1 MKKTQDAKKGSAG
14 RIKVEAQPGKKGG
27 EKKTST
33 TQFMIVAEL
42 AGRLHMA
49 VEGLKKKPGLM
60 KSGVGYLQLVAD
72 YIDAVVNAKKDG
84 KLVVIHGTQMPTEI
98 FYAMDIVPLF
108 NELYS
113 VVLTMMGAPVRELYD
128 LSAANGLPT
137 EICAFNKSMDGLLLA
152 DVAPKFDLAAWHGSS
167 CDNTPWC
174 LQNVAKAQNIP
185 TFFMDRP
192 YKIFSEHT
200 VAYWR
205 KQHEELIAFLEQHS
219 GKKMDYDRLKE
230 AVDLSYRT
238 TQLCLEIDR
247 FSDMVPT
254 PMSCEAAFGPFLAA
268 RQFGGHSKAVQYL
281 EGLRDELKERVA
293 NGVQAANPERFRYI
307 FDVSCPYF
315 DMGLLELAQKKYGA
329 VVVADH
335 IARWRGT
342 GEWFTDPDD
351 PVGNLANKQQFN
363 LGNENYQPGVEWRDQ
378 VLELTQKTKA
388 DAAIFWNN
396 IGCRTGASMW
406 RILKE
411 NLEKKLGV
419 PSLTIDC
426 DILDPTYT
434 PRKVIEE
441 QMDGFFEMVENSKSY
456 KARRYLK

>member
-1 MKKTQDAKKGSAG
+1 M
-14 RIKVEAQPGKKGG
+14 
-27 EKKTST
+27 ST
-33 TQFMIVAEL
+33 TTQTTKQMDTTKFMDAPTLL
-42 AGRLHMA
+42 ARLQMA

-60 KSGVGYLQLVAD
+60 KSGVGYLQLVTD
-72 YIDAVVNAKKDG
+72 YVEAVVNAKKDG
-84 KLVVIHGTQMPTEI
+84 KLVVVHGTQMPTEI

-113 VVLTMMGAPVRELYD
+113 VVLSMMGAPPRELYD
-128 LSAANGLPT
+128 LSAANGLPAT
-137 EICAFNKSMDGLLLA
+137 ICAFNRSMDGLLLNGA
-152 DVAPKFDLAAWHGSS
+152 APEVDLCAWHGSS
-167 CDNTPWC
+167 CDNTPAC
-174 LQNVAKAQNIP
+174 LQNVARTRNLP

-192 YKIFSEHT
+192 YKIFHDHT

-205 KQHEELIAFLEQHS
+205 KQHEELIQFLEIHT

-230 AVDLSYRT
+230 AVDLSYRC

-247 FSDMVPT
+247 YIEMVPC
-254 PMSCEAAFGPFLAA
+254 PMSNEAAFGPFLAA
-268 RQFGGHSKAVQYL
+268 RQFGGHVKAVEYL

-293 NGVQAANPERFRYI
+293 RGIVAADPERFRYI
-307 FDVSCPYF
+307 FDVSCPYY
-315 DMGLLELAQKKYGA
+315 DMGLMELAQRKYGA
-329 VVVADH
+329 VVVGDH

-342 GEWFTDPDD
+342 AEWLTDPDD

-378 VLELTQKTKA
+378 ILEIAQKTKA

-396 IGCRTGASMW
+396 IGCRTGASMM

-411 NLEKKLGV
+411 NLEKKLGI

-426 DILDPTYT
+426 DILDPTYA
-434 PRKVIEE
+434 PRPVVEE
-441 QMDGFFEMVENSKSY
+441 QMDRFFEMVEISKSY
-456 KARRYLK
+456 KTRRNLE

>member
-1 MKKTQDAKKGSAG
+1 MDA
-14 RIKVEAQPGKKGG
+14 P
-27 EKKTST
+27 TL
-33 TQFMIVAEL
+33 L
-42 AGRLHMA
+42 ARLKMT

-60 KSGVGYLQLVAD
+60 KSGVGYLQLVTD
-72 YIDAVVNAKKDG
+72 YVEAMVNAKKDG

-113 VVLTMMGAPVRELYD
+113 VVLTMMGAPVKDLYN
-128 LSAANGLPT
+128 LSANNGLPT

-152 DVAPKFDLAAWHGSS
+152 GVAPKFDLAAWHGSS

-192 YKIFSEHT
+192 YKIFANHT

-205 KQHEELIAFLEQHS
+205 KQHEELIAFLEKHS
-219 GKKMDYDRLKE
+219 GQKMDYDRLKE
-230 AVDLSYRT
+230 TVALSYRA
-238 TQLCLEIDR
+238 TQLSLEIDGY
-247 FSDMVPT
+247 SDMVPT
-254 PMSCEAAFGPFLAA
+254 AMSAEAAFGPFLAC
-268 RQFGGHSKAVQYL
+268 RQFGGHPKAVAYL
-281 EGLRDELKERVA
+281 ERLRDELKERVA
-293 NGVQAANPERFRYI
+293 KGIQAANPERFRYI

-315 DMGLLELAQKKYGA
+315 DMGLLTLAQQKYGA

-342 GEWFTDPDD
+342 GEWLADLDD

-363 LGNENYQPGVEWRDQ
+363 LGNENYQPGAEWRDQ
-378 VLELTQKTKA
+378 VLELAQKTKA

-411 NLEKKLGV
+411 NLDKAGV
-419 PSLTIDC
+419 PTLTIDC
-426 DILDPTYT
+426 DILDPTYA
-434 PRKVIEE
+434 PRKVVEE
-441 QMDGFFEMVENSKSY
+441 QMDRFFEMVAESKSY
-456 KARRYLK
+456 RERRRNNLTAAEPHLAT

>member
-1 MKKTQDAKKGSAG
+1 M
-14 RIKVEAQPGKKGG
+14 
-27 EKKTST
+27 ST
-33 TQFMIVAEL
+33 TKQTNTTKFMDAPTLL
-42 AGRLHMA
+42 ARLKMA

-60 KSGVGYLQLVAD
+60 KAGVGYLQLVSD
-72 YIDAVVNAKKDG
+72 YVDAVANAKRDG

-113 VVLTMMGAPVRELYD
+113 VVLTMMGAPVKELYD
-128 LSAANGLPT
+128 LSAASGLPT
-137 EICAFNKSMDGLLLA
+137 EICAFNKSMDGLLLTGI
-152 DVAPKFDLAAWHGSS
+152 APKFDMAAWHGSS

-174 LQNVAKAQNIP
+174 LQNVAQSQNIP

-192 YKIFSEHT
+192 YKIFHEHT
-200 VAYWR
+200 VAYWK

-219 GKKMDYDRLKE
+219 GKKMDRDRLKE
-230 AVDLSYRT
+230 AVDLSYRA
-238 TQLCLEIDR
+238 TQLSLEIDK

-254 PMSCEAAFGPFLAA
+254 PMSSEAAFGPFLAC
-268 RQFGGHSKAVQYL
+268 RQFGGHRKAVEYL
-281 EGLRDELKERVA
+281 EELRDELKERVA
-293 NGVQAANPERFRYI
+293 NGVQAAKPERFRYI
-307 FDVSCPYF
+307 FSVSCPYF
-315 DMGLLELAQKKYGA
+315 DMGLLGLAQQKYGA

-342 GEWFTDPDD
+342 AGWLTDPDD

-378 VLELTQKTKA
+378 VVELVQKTKA

-411 NLEKKLGV
+411 NLEKLGI
-419 PSLTIDC
+419 PMLTIDC
-426 DILDPTYT
+426 DILEPTYS
-434 PRKVIEE
+434 PRKVVEE
-441 QMDGFFEMVENSKSY
+441 QMDDFFEMVAESKSY
-456 KARRYLK
+456 KARRGLA

>member
-1 MKKTQDAKKGSAG
+1 MSITKQTAEQMKTTKFMDA
-14 RIKVEAQPGKKGG
+14 P
-27 EKKTST
+27 T
-33 TQFMIVAEL
+33 L
-42 AGRLHMA
+42 LGRLKAA

-60 KSGVGYLQLVAD
+60 KSGVGYLQVVTD
-72 YIDAVVNAKKDG
+72 YVEAVVNAKRDG
-84 KLVVIHGTQMPTEI
+84 KLVVVHGTQMPTEI
-98 FYAMDIVPLF
+98 FYAMDMVPLF

-128 LSAANGLPT
+128 RSAANGLPT
-137 EICAFNKSMDGLLLA
+137 EMCAFNKSMDGLLLA
-152 DVAPKFDLAAWHGSS
+152 GVAPEFDLAAWHGSS

-192 YKIFSEHT
+192 YKIFADYT
-200 VAYWR
+200 VAYWK
-205 KQHEELIAFLEQHS
+205 KQHEEFIAFLEQHS

-238 TQLCLEIDR
+238 TQLGLEIDR
-247 FSDMVPT
+247 FLDMVPT

-268 RQFGGHSKAVQYL
+268 RQFGGHPKAVEYL
-281 EGLRDELKERVA
+281 EGLRDELKERVS

-363 LGNENYQPGVEWRDQ
+363 LGNENYNPGVEWRDQ
-378 VLELTQKTKA
+378 VLALAQKTKA

-396 IGCRTGASMW
+396 IGCRAGASMH
-406 RILKE
+406 RILEE
-411 NLEKKLGV
+411 NLRTKLDI

-426 DILDPTYT
+426 DILDPTYA
-434 PRKVIEE
+434 PRPVVEE
-441 QMDGFFEMVENSKSY
+441 QMDQFFEMVENSKAY
-456 KARRYLK
+456 KARRNLV

>member
-1 MKKTQDAKKGSAG
+1 MSA
-14 RIKVEAQPGKKGG
+14 
-27 EKKTST
+27 
-33 TQFMIVAEL
+33 TQFMTVTDL
-42 AGRLHMA
+42 AARLHMA
-49 VEGLKKKPGLM
+49 VGGLKKKPGLM
-60 KSGVGYLQLVAD
+60 RSGVGYLQLVSD
-72 YIDAVVNAKKDG
+72 YIDAVASAPKDG

-113 VVLTMMGAPVRELYD
+113 VVLTMMGAPVRALYD

-137 EICAFNKSMDGLLLA
+137 EMCAFNKSMDGLILA
-152 DVAPKFDLAAWHGSS
+152 GVSPKFDLAAWHGSS
-167 CDNTPWC
+167 CDSTPWC
-174 LQNVAKAQNIP
+174 LQNVAKTQSIP

-192 YKIFSEHT
+192 YKIFHEHT
-200 VAYWR
+200 VAYWK
-205 KQHEELIAFLEQHS
+205 KQHEELIAFLETHS

-238 TQLCLEIDR
+238 TRLCLEIDGL
-247 FSDMVPT
+247 SDVVPT

-268 RQFGGHSKAVQYL
+268 RQFGGHPKAVEYL

-315 DMGLLELAQKKYGA
+315 DMGLLELAQRKYGA

-342 GEWFTDPDD
+342 GEWMTDPDD

-378 VLELTQKTKA
+378 VLALAQKTRA

-396 IGCRTGASMW
+396 IGCRTGASMN
-406 RILKE
+406 RILKD
-411 NLEKKLGV
+411 NLERKLGI
-419 PSLTIDC
+419 PSLVVDC

-434 PRKVIEE
+434 PRPVIEE
-441 QMDGFFEMVENSKSY
+441 QMDAFFEMVGDSPAY
-456 KARRYLK
+456 KQRRQLQ

>member
-1 MKKTQDAKKGSAG
+1 METVKDVELMDA
-14 RIKVEAQPGKKGG
+14 P
-27 EKKTST
+27 T
-33 TQFMIVAEL
+33 L
-42 AGRLHMA
+42 LGRLKMA

-72 YIDAVVNAKKDG
+72 YVEAVVNAKQDG

-113 VVLTMMGAPVRELYD
+113 VVLTMMGAPVHELYD

-137 EICAFNKSMDGLLLA
+137 EMCAFNKSMDGLLLA
-152 DVAPKFDLAAWHGSS
+152 GVAPKFDLAAWHGSS
-167 CDNTPWC
+167 CDSTPWC
-174 LQNVAKAQNIP
+174 LQNVAKTQNIP

-192 YKIFSEHT
+192 YKIFANHT
-200 VAYWR
+200 VAYWK
-205 KQHEELIAFLEQHS
+205 KQHEELIAFLEQRS

-268 RQFGGHSKAVQYL
+268 RQFGGHPKAVEYL

-315 DMGLLELAQKKYGA
+315 DMGLLALAQQKYGA

-342 GEWFTDPDD
+342 GEWLTDPDD

-378 VLELTQKTKA
+378 VLELAQKTKA

-396 IGCRTGASMW
+396 IGCRTGAGMY
-406 RILKE
+406 RILKD

-419 PSLTIDC
+419 PSLTVDC

-434 PRKVIEE
+434 PRPVIEE
-441 QMDGFFEMVENSKSY
+441 QMDQFFEMVENSKSY
-456 KARRYLK
+456 KARRNLI

>member
-1 MKKTQDAKKGSAG
+1 MT
-14 RIKVEAQPGKKGG
+14 VED
-27 EKKTST
+27 
-33 TQFMIVAEL
+33 L
-42 AGRLHMA
+42 AGRLHKA
-49 VEGLKKKPGLM
+49 VEGLKKTPGLM
-60 KSGVGYLQLVAD
+60 KGGVGYLQLVAD
-72 YIDAVVNAKKDG
+72 YIDAVVTAKRDG

-98 FYAMDIVPLF
+98 FYAMDMVPLF

-113 VVLTMMGAPVRELYD
+113 VVLTMMGAPVKELYD

-137 EICAFNKSMDGLLLA
+137 EICAFNKSMDGLLLSGA
-152 DVAPKFDLAAWHGSS
+152 APRFDLAAWHGSS

-192 YKIFSEHT
+192 YKIFAEHA
-200 VAYWR
+200 VAYWK
-205 KQHEELIAFLEQHS
+205 KQHEELIAFLEKVS
-219 GKKMDYDRLKE
+219 GKKMDYERLKE
-230 AVDLSYRT
+230 AVDLSYRASR
-238 TQLCLEIDR
+238 LALEIDI
-247 FSDMVPT
+247 FTDMVPT
-254 PMSCEAAFGPFLAA
+254 PMSSEAAFGPFLAC
-268 RQFGGHSKAVQYL
+268 RQFGGHWKAVEYL

-293 NGVQAANPERFRYI
+293 NGVQAVNPERFRYI

-315 DMGLLELAQKKYGA
+315 NMGLLGLAQKKYGA

-342 GEWFTDPDD
+342 AEWFTDPDD

-363 LGNENYQPGVEWRDQ
+363 LGNENYQPGAEWRDQ
-378 VLELTQKTKA
+378 ILEIAQKTKA

-396 IGCRTGASMW
+396 IGCRTGASMQ

-411 NLEKKLGV
+411 SLEKKLGI

-426 DILDPTYT
+426 DILDPTYAPT
-434 PRKVIEE
+434 KVVEE
-441 QMDGFFEMVENSKSY
+441 QMDRFFEMVENSKSY
-456 KARRYLK
+456 KARRGLA

>member
-1 MKKTQDAKKGSAG
+1 MDA
-14 RIKVEAQPGKKGG
+14 P
-27 EKKTST
+27 
-33 TQFMIVAEL
+33 EL
-42 AGRLHMA
+42 LGRLKKA

-60 KSGVGYLQLVAD
+60 KAGVGYLQLVTD
-72 YIDAVVNAKKDG
+72 YVEAVVNAKKDG

-113 VVLTMMGAPVRELYD
+113 VVLTMMGAPVKELYD

-152 DVAPKFDLAAWHGSS
+152 GAAPKFDLAAWHGSS

-174 LQNVAKAQNIP
+174 LQNVAKAQSIP

-192 YKIFSEHT
+192 YKISHNHT
-200 VAYWR
+200 VAYWK

-230 AVDLSYRT
+230 AVALSYRA
-238 TQLCLEIDR
+238 TQLSLTVDSY
-247 FSDMVPT
+247 SDMVPT
-254 PMSCEAAFGPFLAA
+254 AMSAEAAFGPFLAC
-268 RQFGGHSKAVQYL
+268 RQFGGHPKAVEYL
-281 EGLRDELKERVA
+281 EDLRDELKERVA
-293 NGVQAANPERFRYI
+293 KGVQAANPERFRYI

-315 DMGLLELAQKKYGA
+315 DMGLTALAQAKYGA

-378 VLELTQKTKA
+378 VLELVQKTKA

-396 IGCRTGASMW
+396 IGCRMGASMW

-411 NLEKKLGV
+411 SLERVGV

-426 DILDPTYT
+426 DILDPAYT
-434 PRKVIEE
+434 PRKVVEE
-441 QMDGFFEMVENSKSY
+441 QMDQFFEMVENSKAY
-456 KARRYLK
+456 KARRNL